1 MEEGPIVETIYVS
14 EKEEEYL
21 GQVISIFI
29 CFFPC
34 LNGLIDFKG
43 HSRDK
48 VSTLCILAKK
58 HDNLVLGKFK
68 SHVFL

>member
-1 MEEGPIVETIYVS
+1 VEEGPIVETVYVS

-34 LNGLIDFKG
+34 LNGLIDFK
-43 HSRDK
+43 D
-48 VSTLCILAKK
+48 ILGTKFQPCAFCQR
-58 HDNLVLGKFK
+58 NMILVLGKFK

>member
-1 MEEGPIVETIYVS
+1 VEEGPIVETVYVS

-34 LNGLIDFKG
+34 LNGLM
-43 HSRDK
+43 
-48 VSTLCILAKK
+48 TL
-58 HDNLVLGKFK
+58 
-68 SHVFL
+68 